1 MSELE
6 EASQQQDDLAQQ
18 GELLAILKRIDIGV
32 SDHDDVIA
40 LAAALGLSKYFF
52 H

>member
-1 MSELE
+1 MSEQD
-6 EASQQQDDLAQQ
+6 EASQQQDTLAQQ
-18 GELLAILKRIDIGV
+18 EELLSILKRIDIGV

-40 LAAALGLSKYFF
+40 LASALGLSKYFT